1 MEGKETLKII
11 DENGIE
17 KEVEVL
23 SYFKLKSNG
32 KDYLIYTENQ
42 ADENGNV
49 LTYTSEVV
57 ENGETVELKGI
68 EDPEIVNEIKEII
81 IETIN
86 AEE

>member
-1 MEGKETLKII
+1 MEGKETLKVI

-23 SYFKLKSNG
+23 SYFKLKSNS

-42 ADENGNV
+42 LDDNGNV
-49 LTYTSEVV
+49 LTYTSEVI
-57 ENGETVELKGI
+57 EDGDSVELKGI
-68 EDPEIVNEIKEII
+68 EEPEVIQEIKDLII
-81 IETIN
+81 KTIN

>member
-1 MEGKETLKII
+1 MEGKETLKVI

-42 ADENGNV
+42 LDDNGNV
-49 LTYTSEVV
+49 LTYTSEVI
-57 ENGETVELKGI
+57 EDGDSIELRGI
-68 EDPEIVNEIKEII
+68 EEPEVVQEIKDLII
-81 IETIN
+81 KTIN
-86 AEE
+86 SEE

>member
-11 DENGIE
+11 DENGVE

-42 ADENGNV
+42 LDENGNV

-57 ENGETVELKGI
+57 EDGENIELKGI
-68 EDPEIVNEIKEII
+68 EDPEVVNEIKDLII
-81 IETIN
+81 QTIN

>member
-1 MEGKETLKII
+1 MEGKETLKIT
-11 DENGIE
+11 DENGVE

-57 ENGETVELKGI
+57 ENGDSVELKGI
-68 EDPEIVNEIKEII
+68 EDPAVINEIKEII
-81 IETIN
+81 LQTIST
-86 AEE
+86 EE

>member
-1 MEGKETLKII
+1 MEGKETLKVI

-42 ADENGNV
+42 LDDNGNV
-49 LTYTSEVV
+49 LTYTSEVI
-57 ENGETVELKGI
+57 EDGDSVELRGI
-68 EDPEIVNEIKEII
+68 EEPEVVQEIKDLII
-81 IETIN
+81 KTIN
-86 AEE
+86 SEE

>member
-1 MEGKETLKII
+1 MEGKEKLNII

-42 ADENGNV
+42 IDENGNI

-68 EDPEIVNEIKEII
+68 EDPEIINEIKDII
-81 IETIN
+81 LKTIN

>member
-1 MEGKETLKII
+1 MEGKETLNII
-11 DENGIE
+11 DENGVK

-42 ADENGNV
+42 IDENGNV

-57 ENGETVELKGI
+57 DNGDSVELKGI
-68 EDPEIVNEIKEII
+68 EDPEIVNEIKELILQA
-81 IETIN
+81 IN